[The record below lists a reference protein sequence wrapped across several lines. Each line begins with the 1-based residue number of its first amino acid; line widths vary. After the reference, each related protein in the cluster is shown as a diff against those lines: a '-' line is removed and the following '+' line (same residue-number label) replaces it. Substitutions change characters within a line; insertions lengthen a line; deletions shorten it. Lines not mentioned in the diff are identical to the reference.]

1 MLKTAGEHFNNFMAA
16 HAHQCPLLY
25 NRTGQTV
32 ARHLW
37 IIGRLLDMKDPNTGK
52 WGSTANDLLFHVVA
66 TCFAKM
72 SRRLRQPV
80 SKFFIESLQ
89 SVTEWTF
96 HEEKRDKPKAFG
108 KDEDRQKME
117 IEEDK
122 RFVAD
127 YLLPIATRG
136 KFPELR
142 RQAQLVKDGKD
153 TRLYTEE
160 SYQEFHCMLLE
171 LINKFTKSLLELRD
185 PLRTQKSS
193 MDHPIPGDEA
203 FKNKVSKALVYG
215 YALQRLVKGAA
226 LKMHLQTI
234 APSLKMWNLRK
245 SPTPISTEEE
255 LRERDE
261 DIQAVHQSVQNGAAV
276 VTSYLDWFKL
286 LISHFDAVD
295 ILVSYVTSRK
305 IDSISINILVAPFV
319 DKKLLPWKDLFGDS
333 TLLPAPAVPGTEG
346 KQASNNEILTF
357 ITTALAMLPKIKEAE
372 RAWNNRDKRNTTIC
386 FQTLKTSNVKSW
398 VKCAEKILVKLED
411 DNLSD
416 QTSGEITSEIQS
428 LRKSTFFFDALV
440 EPKFSS
446 FSGTLH
452 CEACL
457 ASLLAESPLA
467 SKDILA
473 RMEVSQVSD
482 LFLSSESHLL

>member
-1 MLKTAGEHFNNFMAA
+1 
-16 HAHQCPLLY
+16 
-25 NRTGQTV
+25 
-32 ARHLW
+32 
-37 IIGRLLDMKDPNTGK
+37 
-52 WGSTANDLLFHVVA
+52 
-66 TCFAKM
+66 
-72 SRRLRQPV
+72 
-80 SKFFIESLQ
+80 
-89 SVTEWTF
+89 
-96 HEEKRDKPKAFG
+96 
-108 KDEDRQKME
+108 
-117 IEEDK
+117 
-122 RFVAD
+122 
-127 YLLPIATRG
+127 
-136 KFPELR
+136 
-142 RQAQLVKDGKD
+142 
-153 TRLYTEE
+153 
-160 SYQEFHCMLLE
+160 
-171 LINKFTKSLLELRD
+171 
-185 PLRTQKSS
+185 

-261 DIQAVHQSVQNGAAV
+261 DIQAVHQSVQDGAAV

-357 ITTALAMLPKIKEAE
+357 ITTALAILPKIKEAE

-440 EPKFSS
+440 EPKLSS